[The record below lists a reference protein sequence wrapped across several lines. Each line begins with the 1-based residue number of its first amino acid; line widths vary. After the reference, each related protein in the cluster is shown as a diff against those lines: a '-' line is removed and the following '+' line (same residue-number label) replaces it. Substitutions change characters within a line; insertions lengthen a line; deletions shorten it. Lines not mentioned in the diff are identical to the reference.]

1 VVLAILS
8 LSSIRRK
15 LQNLSTTHRTST
27 TENLYS
33 LLNGI
38 HRSLYIRYEGQN
50 ETGIA
55 GCMQQ
60 VDIAGEDIV
69 YQYLTAGFYKFITGL
84 V

>member
-1 VVLAILS
+1 MFRRFLS
-8 LSSIRRK
+8 EKTYEFVDYASA
-15 LQNLSTTHRTST
+15 TST

-60 VDIAGEDIV
+60 VDAGEDV

>member
-8 LSSIRRK
+8 LSSCSEDFLVK
-15 LQNLSTTHRTST
+15 KPTEFVDASATST

-60 VDIAGEDIV
+60 VDIAGE
-69 YQYLTAGFYKFITGL
+69 T
-84 V
+84 

>member
-1 VVLAILS
+1 VKKPTEFVDYAS
-8 LSSIRRK
+8 A
-15 LQNLSTTHRTST
+15 TST